1 MKMFPQSNYQFN
13 EDLSSQENNPILPF
27 VLEQITK
34 RMKIYGRDILKS
46 ILVDL
51 LGCYNSSSDLQ
62 HFRNQKNLMTILRSE
77 VLKKIH
83 CLAEKS
89 IYNHTSHGPLK
100 WGTKYKIRF
109 TPSEATYLK
118 GFTLSQEDTLH
129 RME

>member
-34 RMKIYGRDILKS
+34 RMKIYGRDILES

-62 HFRNQKNLMTILRSE
+62 HFRNQNSLMTILRSE
-77 VLKKIH
+77 VL
-83 CLAEKS
+83 
-89 IYNHTSHGPLK
+89 
-100 WGTKYKIRF
+100 
-109 TPSEATYLK
+109 
-118 GFTLSQEDTLH
+118 
-129 RME
+129 